1 MVIMIRLAPA
11 GPAMPTLPILPA
23 LPTLP
28 ALPILLSLLA
38 MPALAQADDW
48 TVTPT
53 LRLRQSYTDN
63 VNLAPAEAARGEPT
77 SEITPGVAITADDG
91 PRLRMALAYS
101 LQKVLY
107 TRQADR
113 LNHQLNASGHAEL
126 LQDWLYL
133 DARSSI
139 SQQNISAF
147 GPQLTD
153 TVQVSGNSNQVR
165 AHSISPMLQHYFR
178 GIATAVLRYDYQRVA
193 SGSLLGVQSDGA
205 SLRLTGDNGGR
216 SWNWDLA
223 LDRKHI
229 ADAALA
235 PMTMTDAALTLSYS
249 LNSAVSLFSS
259 GGYENKD
266 YQARS
271 GEPAGKYWS
280 SGATW
285 SPSPRTRV
293 SASFGRRY
301 FGKTIALDASYR
313 MRSMLWT
320 LNYSEDITTMHGEFL
335 SIPPAGLSDFL
346 YQLWETRV
354 PDPQKRLQT
363 IKVFLLLSQMLGTDG
378 NVNFFSHRYYLQ
390 KAMRLAAVYS
400 GTRGAL
406 AFNFSTMRRL
416 AQTSSIV
423 DSMLL
428 GPDEL
433 SLEDRTRQ
441 SAAQVGWNWRLSS
454 RGAVTVGASHNRVQ
468 SLSTNRQD
476 RNSILSATL
485 SHQLRTNIGADV
497 SLRHSRHT
505 SNAGGNYR
513 ENGVSAALTVAF

>member
-1 MVIMIRLAPA
+1 MVIMIRLAPG
-11 GPAMPTLPILPA
+11 GPAMLI
-23 LPTLP
+23 
-28 ALPILLSLLA
+28 LLA
-38 MPALAQADDW
+38 MPAPAQAADW
-48 TVTPT
+48 TVAPT

-63 VNLAPAEAARGEPT
+63 VNLAPAALARGEPT
-77 SEITPGVAITADDG
+77 SEIAPGVTITADDG

-113 LNHQLNASGHAEL
+113 VNHQLDASGHAEVL
-126 LQDWLYL
+126 PDWLYL

-153 TVQVSGNSNQVR
+153 TVQVTGNSNQVR
-165 AHSISPMLQHYFR
+165 AHSISPYLQHYFR
-178 GIATAVLRYDYQRVA
+178 GLATAVLRYDYQRVA

-216 SWNWDLA
+216 NWNWNWDLA

-229 ADAALA
+229 ADAAMA
-235 PMTMTDAALTLSYS
+235 PVTMTDAVLTLSYS
-249 LNSAVSLFSS
+249 LNNTLSLFTS
-259 GGYENKD
+259 GGYEKKD
-266 YQARS
+266 YASRS
-271 GEPAGKYWS
+271 GEPAGKYWAT
-280 SGATW
+280 GATW

-301 FGKTIALDASYR
+301 FGKTYTLDASYR

-335 SIPPAGLSDFL
+335 GISPAGLSDFL

-363 IKVFLLLSQMLGTDG
+363 IKVFLLISQMLGTDG

-390 KAMRLAAVYS
+390 KAMRLATVYS

-406 AFNFSTMRRL
+406 AFNLSTMRRV

-423 DSMLL
+423 DSVLL

-433 SLEDRTRQ
+433 ALEDRTRQ
-441 SAAQVGWNWRLSS
+441 SAAQVGWNWRMSS
-454 RGAVTVGASHNRVQ
+454 RGGITVGASHNRVQ
-468 SLSTNRQD
+468 SLSTGRED
-476 RNSILSATL
+476 RNSVLSATL

-497 SLRHSRHT
+497 GLRHSRHT